1 MSITYD
7 LYVKQSDRWLLEK
20 QFLREERS
28 DAVSEAERVLSLPG
42 VAAVRVIRERYDG
55 RTDMATEHTVFDSSE
70 ELVPTKPQ
78 APARPQNHAR
88 RAFGRRGQL
97 PPDVHQNWHDESD
110 VSDQVSW
117 DDMSLF
123 DDYDEFEPWQTMSD
137 NALIRMQSW
146 ARMASLC
153 VCGGVVGLLLIGTAW
168 MIVLS

>member
-28 DAVSEAERVLSLPG
+28 DAVSEAERLSSLPG
-42 VAAVRVIRERYDG
+42 IAATRVIRERYDG
-55 RTDMATEHTVFDSSE
+55 RTNMATEHTVFDSSE
-70 ELVPTKPQ
+70 ELVPAKLQ
-78 APARPQNHAR
+78 ARARPE
-88 RAFGRRGQL
+88 FGRRGQL

-110 VSDQVSW
+110 VGDQVFW

-123 DDYDEFEPWQTMSD
+123 DDFDDFEPWQTMSD
-137 NALIRMQSW
+137 DALNRMRSW
-146 ARMASLC
+146 ARTASFC
-153 VCGGVVGLLLIGTAW
+153 VCGGGVGLLLIGTAW